1 MLMVQSTDKASN
13 IAVKVNNVYKT
24 YTSGDVVVKA
34 VMGISFTVKRGEFA
48 AIVGPSG
55 SGKSTL
61 MNLMGTVDRP
71 TSGSIYIDGEDISK
85 LNDEQ
90 LAVFRNKH
98 MGFVFQAFNLIN
110 GLTAQQNVFLPL
122 LANATEVPEKER
134 YEKSAELLSS
144 LGLGERLHLP
154 PSKLSGG
161 EQQRV
166 AIARALV
173 NNPSL
178 ILADEPTGDLD
189 TKSGENV
196 VKLLS
201 SVCKERNVT
210 IIMITHNLEITSYCD
225 KIIYVRD
232 GKLEKEKVVR

>member
-1 MLMVQSTDKASN
+1 MAQSNAKSSD
-13 IAVKVNNVYKT
+13 IAVKVDNVHKT
-24 YTSGDVVVKA
+24 YISGDVEVKA
-34 VMGISFTVKRGEFA
+34 VVGISFTVKRGEFA

-61 MNLMGTVDRP
+61 MNLIGTIDRP
-71 TSGSIYIDGEDISK
+71 TSGAIYIDGEDISK
-85 LNDEQ
+85 MNDEQ

-134 YEKSAELLSS
+134 YAKAAELLSS

-161 EQQRV
+161 EQQCV

-173 NNPSL
+173 NDPSL

-201 SVCKERNVT
+201 NVCKEHNVT

-232 GKLEKEKVVR
+232 GKLEKEKW

>member
-1 MLMVQSTDKASN
+1 MAQSNAKSSD
-13 IAVKVNNVYKT
+13 IAVKVDNVHKT
-24 YTSGDVVVKA
+24 YISGDVEVKA
-34 VMGISFTVKRGEFA
+34 VVGISFTVKRGEFA

-61 MNLMGTVDRP
+61 MNLIGTIDRP
-71 TSGSIYIDGEDISK
+71 TSGAIYIDGEDISK
-85 LNDEQ
+85 MNDEQ

-134 YEKSAELLSS
+134 YAKAAELLSS

-161 EQQRV
+161 EQQCV

-173 NNPSL
+173 NDPSL

-201 SVCKERNVT
+201 NVCKEHNVT

>member
-1 MLMVQSTDKASN
+1 MLMAQSTGKASN
-13 IAVKVNNVYKT
+13 IAVKVDNVYKT

-134 YEKSAELLSS
+134 YEKAAELLSS

>member
-1 MLMVQSTDKASN
+1 MAQSNAKSSD
-13 IAVKVNNVYKT
+13 IAVKVDNVHKT
-24 YTSGDVVVKA
+24 YISGDVEVKA

-61 MNLMGTVDRP
+61 MNLIGTIDRP
-71 TSGSIYIDGEDISK
+71 TSGAIYIDGEDISK
-85 LNDEQ
+85 MNDEQ

-134 YEKSAELLSS
+134 YAKAAELLSS

-173 NNPSL
+173 NDPSL

-201 SVCKERNVT
+201 NVCKEHNVT

>member
-1 MLMVQSTDKASN
+1 MAQSTNKSGN
-13 IAVKVNNVYKT
+13 IAVRVEDVHKT
-24 YTSGDVVVKA
+24 YISGDVEVKA
-34 VMGISFTVKRGEFA
+34 VLGISFTVKRGEFA

-61 MNLMGTVDRP
+61 MNLIGTVDRP
-71 TSGSIYIDGEDISK
+71 TAGAIYIDGEDISK
-85 LNDEQ
+85 MNDEQ

-134 YEKSAELLSS
+134 YRKSAELLDG

-173 NNPSL
+173 NDPSL

-196 VKLLS
+196 VKLLAK
-201 SVCKERNVT
+201 VCKDRNVT

-225 KIIYVRD
+225 KIIYIRD
-232 GKLEKEKVVR
+232 GKLEKEKVIR

>member
-1 MLMVQSTDKASN
+1 MAQSTAKSGD
-13 IAVKVNNVYKT
+13 IAVKVDNVHKT
-24 YTSGDVVVKA
+24 YISGDVEVKA

-61 MNLMGTVDRP
+61 MNLIGTIDRP

-85 LNDEQ
+85 MNDEQ

-134 YEKSAELLSS
+134 YAKAAGLLSS

-166 AIARALV
+166 AIARALI
-173 NNPSL
+173 NDPSL

-201 SVCKERNVT
+201 NVCKEHNVT

>member
-1 MLMVQSTDKASN
+1 MVQSTDKSGN
-13 IAVKVNNVYKT
+13 IAVRVENVQKT
-24 YTSGDVVVKA
+24 YISGDVEVKA
-34 VMGISFTVKRGEFA
+34 VLGISFTVKKGEFA

-61 MNLMGTVDRP
+61 MNLIGTVDRP

-85 LNDEQ
+85 MNDEQ

-134 YEKSAELLSS
+134 YRKSAELLSS

-173 NNPSL
+173 NDPSL

-196 VKLLS
+196 VKLLAK
-201 SVCKERNVT
+201 VCKDRNVT

-225 KIIYVRD
+225 KIIYIRD
-232 GKLEKEKVVR
+232 GKLEKEKVVK

>member
-1 MLMVQSTDKASN
+1 MK
-13 IAVKVNNVYKT
+13 K
-24 YTSGDVVVKA
+24 
-34 VMGISFTVKRGEFA
+34 GEFA

-61 MNLMGTVDRP
+61 MNLIGTVDRP

-85 LNDEQ
+85 MNDEQ

-134 YEKSAELLSS
+134 YIKSAELLSS
-144 LGLGERLHLP
+144 LGLGERLRLP

-173 NNPSL
+173 NDPSL

-196 VKLLS
+196 VKLLAK
-201 SVCKERNVT
+201 VCKDRNVT

-225 KIIYVRD
+225 KIIYIRD
-232 GKLEKEKVVR
+232 GKLEKEKVVK

>member
-1 MLMVQSTDKASN
+1 MVQSTDKSGN
-13 IAVKVNNVYKT
+13 IAVRVENVQKT
-24 YTSGDVVVKA
+24 YISGDVEVKA
-34 VMGISFTVKRGEFA
+34 VLGISFTVKKGEFA

-61 MNLMGTVDRP
+61 MNLIGTVDRP

-85 LNDEQ
+85 MNDEQ

-134 YEKSAELLSS
+134 YIKSAELLSS
-144 LGLGERLHLP
+144 LGLGERLRLP

-173 NNPSL
+173 NDPSL

-196 VKLLS
+196 VKLLAK
-201 SVCKERNVT
+201 VCKDRNVT

-225 KIIYVRD
+225 KIIYIRD
-232 GKLEKEKVVR
+232 GKLEKEKVVK

>member
-1 MLMVQSTDKASN
+1 M
-13 IAVKVNNVYKT
+13 
-24 YTSGDVVVKA
+24 
-34 VMGISFTVKRGEFA
+34 KRGEFA

-85 LNDEQ
+85 MDDEQ

-98 MGFVFQAFNLIN
+98 MGFIFQAFNLIN

-134 YEKSAELLSS
+134 YRKSAELLSS

-173 NNPSL
+173 NDPSL

-201 SVCKERNVT
+201 KVCKERNVT

-225 KIIYVRD
+225 KIIYIRD

>member
-1 MLMVQSTDKASN
+1 MAQSTAKSGD
-13 IAVKVNNVYKT
+13 IAVKVDNVHKT
-24 YTSGDVVVKA
+24 YISGDVEVKA

-61 MNLMGTVDRP
+61 MNLIGTIDRP

-85 LNDEQ
+85 MNDEQ

-122 LANATEVPEKER
+122 LANATEVSEKER
-134 YEKSAELLSS
+134 YAKAAGLLSS

-173 NNPSL
+173 NDPSL

-201 SVCKERNVT
+201 NVCKEHNVT

>member
-1 MLMVQSTDKASN
+1 MANSPDKKSE
-13 IAVKVNNVYKT
+13 IAIKVDNVHKT
-24 YTSGDVVVKA
+24 YMSGDVEVKA
-34 VMGISFTVKRGEFA
+34 VSGISFNVKKGEFA
-48 AIVGPSG
+48 SIVGPSG

-61 MNLMGTVDRP
+61 MNLIGTIDRP
-71 TSGSIYIDGEDISK
+71 TSGAVYIDGVNVSKMNED
-85 LNDEQ
+85 E
-90 LAVFRNKH
+90 LASFRNKK

-122 LANATEVPEKER
+122 LANVPEVPEAQR
-134 YEKSAELLSS
+134 YAKAAEVLTS
-144 LGLGERLHLP
+144 LGLGERLKLP

-166 AIARALV
+166 AIARALI
-173 NNPSL
+173 NDPSL

-201 SVCKERNVT
+201 KISKERDVT
-210 IIMITHNLEITSYCD
+210 ILMITHNLEITEYCD
-225 KIIYVRD
+225 KVIYIRD
-232 GKLEKEKVVR
+232 GKLEKEKVLR

>member
-1 MLMVQSTDKASN
+1 MAQSTAKSSD
-13 IAVKVNNVYKT
+13 IAVKVDNVHKT
-24 YTSGDVVVKA
+24 YISGDVEVKA

-61 MNLMGTVDRP
+61 MNLIGTVDRP

-85 LNDEQ
+85 MNDEQ

-134 YEKSAELLSS
+134 YAKAAELLSS

-173 NNPSL
+173 NDPSL

-201 SVCKERNVT
+201 NVCKERDVT

>member
-1 MLMVQSTDKASN
+1 MLMPQSTDKASN
-13 IAVKVNNVYKT
+13 IAVKVDNVYKT
-24 YTSGDVVVKA
+24 YISGDVEVKA

-98 MGFVFQAFNLIN
+98 MGFIFQAFNLIN

-134 YEKSAELLSS
+134 YQKAAELLSS

-173 NNPSL
+173 NDPSL

-201 SVCKERNVT
+201 KVSKERNVT

>member
-1 MLMVQSTDKASN
+1 MAQSTAKSGD
-13 IAVKVNNVYKT
+13 IAVKVDNVHKT
-24 YTSGDVVVKA
+24 YISGDVEVKA

-61 MNLMGTVDRP
+61 MNLIGTIDRP

-85 LNDEQ
+85 MNDEQ

-134 YEKSAELLSS
+134 YAKAAGLLSS

-173 NNPSL
+173 NDPSL

-201 SVCKERNVT
+201 NVCKEHNVT